1 MLIQL
6 VVSVPTMYNAFI
18 FCTNTTAISFFYI
31 SICDNVLFSPIF
43 HPIFAR
49 FCYRREDD
57 LADSACYKR
66 LLRKRY
72 WAFPRKVCA
81 RLRFWVRLIIY
92 RVRAIGYFPLDG
104 KSSFWRKFAR
114 TLNWCCLACHFPITF
129 PAFSHLVVLTLF
141 YSSTYLY
148 LPFTLSFALSCT
160 KQSSS
165 W

>member
-18 FCTNTTAISFFYI
+18 FCTTTTAISFFYI

-66 LLRKRY
+66 LRRKRY
-72 WAFPRKVCA
+72 WAFPRKVCV
-81 RLRFWVRLIIY
+81 RLRFWVLLDDLQGSSNCLVP
-92 RVRAIGYFPLDG
+92 VRRKIVILTEVCSYPKLMLPCMPLSNYISSIFP
-104 KSSFWRKFAR
+104 S
-114 TLNWCCLACHFPITF
+114 N
-129 PAFSHLVVLTLF
+129 
-141 YSSTYLY
+141 STYTFL
-148 LPFTLSFALSCT
+148 
-160 KQSSS
+160 K
-165 W
+165 